1 MRAIKYLSPSLGAVA
16 AAVVLCGML
25 QPSYAQTSVPWTVT
39 YSNAPQQAGPLGTDF
54 GNFNQQTLRQLFRTS
69 IAGTSV
75 RVEISNVFG
84 TSPIVVGDVHVATG
98 ILDANGAPTS
108 STVAGTDHTLTF
120 GGSSTVTIPVGQSVV
135 SDGVA
140 FNLPANA
147 DVMTSMYFPVGI
159 PAGAN
164 LTFNQDGRENAM
176 FLAQGDVSSDTS
188 ISPYSTFSSAYL
200 LTSIQ
205 VQNASSLGTLVALGA
220 SITAGDNSNFN
231 TNDRWTSRLSERLS
245 AAGLQVG
252 VANKGISGNG
262 VSGGND
268 DNPPAI
274 SRFTRD
280 VLQQPNV
287 KWVIFSDDIINSLGG
302 TGTLPTFS
310 ALTSAVA
317 QFIQKAHAKGIKF
330 YFSTLTPNVG
340 RAATDW
346 TPQAEAI
353 REQIDAFYTNPA
365 NNSGV
370 DGIVDQDTA
379 THDPAMPLQYYPPFN
394 SGDFLHPNSAGH
406 QAIANAVNLGLF
418 TPTGVPPIT
427 PSSRCGTFLVG
438 EGMIHDQP
446 LFSCNGK
453 NELYFQGDA
462 NMILY
467 NNNTEVWST
476 MTEGHNPGVATL
488 LADGNFVVTDAAG
501 KILFSTG
508 TAGGAM
514 GGQALVVGDDGSLN
528 LYSTATATGTPIWSS
543 RTGSSAQAARK
554 LLKY

>member
-1 MRAIKYLSPSLGAVA
+1 MRATKYLSPSLGAIA

-25 QPSYAQTSVPWTVT
+25 QPSFAQTSVPWTVT
-39 YSNAPQQAGPLGTDF
+39 YSNAPQQAGPLGTGFD
-54 GNFNQQTLRQLFRTS
+54 NFNQQTLRQLFRTS

-108 STVAGTDHTLTF
+108 STVAGTDHPLTF

-159 PAGAN
+159 PSGAN

-220 SITAGDNSNFN
+220 SITAGDNSSFN
-231 TNDRWTSRLSERLS
+231 TNNRWTSRLSERLS

-262 VSGGND
+262 VLSGND
-268 DNPPAI
+268 DNPPAV

-280 VLQQPNV
+280 VLNQPNV
-287 KWVIFSDDIINSLGG
+287 KWVIFSDVIINSLGG
-302 TGTLPTFS
+302 SGTLPTFD
-310 ALTSAVA
+310 ALTSAIA
-317 QFIQKAHAKGIKF
+317 QLIQQAHAKGIKF
-330 YFSTLTPNVG
+330 YFSTLTPNGG
-340 RAATDW
+340 RPSTDW

-365 NNSGV
+365 NNTGV

-379 THDPAMPLQYYPPFN
+379 THDPTMPVNWYPPYN
-394 SGDFLHPNSAGH
+394 SGDSLHPNDAGH

-418 TPTGVPPIT
+418 TVSGVPPFT
-427 PSSRCGTFLVG
+427 ASSSCGTLLAG
-438 EGMIHDQP
+438 QGMTPDHP
-446 LFSCNGK
+446 LFSCNGRFQ
-453 NELYFQGDA
+453 LYLQDDG

-467 NNNTEVWST
+467 DGNTITWTSRS
-476 MTEGHNPGVATL
+476 EGHTPSVATV
-488 LADGNFVVTDAAG
+488 LADGSFVILDQAG
-501 KILFSTG
+501 KILWSTG
-508 TAGGAM
+508 TAGAA
-514 GGQALVVGDDGSLN
+514 GGKALIVQNDGN
-528 LYSTATATGTPIWSS
+528 LVLYNSPTAPNAPVWSS
-543 RTGSSAQAARK
+543 NTVAAV
-554 LLKY
+554 LTY